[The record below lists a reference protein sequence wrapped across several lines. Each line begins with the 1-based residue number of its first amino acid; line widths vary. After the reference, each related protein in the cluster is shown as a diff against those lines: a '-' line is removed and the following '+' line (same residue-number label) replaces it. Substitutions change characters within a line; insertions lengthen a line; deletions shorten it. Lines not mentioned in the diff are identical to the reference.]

1 MQVSAMKCLERLLTQ
16 LIHAHLIGMILL
28 NGAIEQSKID
38 ILDISDCGIT
48 IAIVD
53 HVLKWTNHLKQLDAT
68 KNPKF
73 VMKEGGYQHSFTC
86 LVKLDDGTNASNNIK
101 VLHNVSLMLFNHINT
116 IVKQSDTTDS
126 QSSIRPTFG
135 LSFQPMDT
143 LPDTPF

>member
-1 MQVSAMKCLERLLTQ
+1 MVLANSLQNVSKLRKLT
-16 LIHAHLIGMILL
+16 LNSNPDIGDAGMVLL
-28 NGAIEQSKID
+28 NGVVQQSKID

-53 HVLKWTNHLKQLDAT
+53 QVLQWTNHLKQLDAT

-73 VMKEGGYQHSFTC
+73 VMKEGDFQHSFTC
-86 LVKLDDGTNASNNIK
+86 LMKLDDGTHASNSSKNNI
-101 VLHNVSLMLFNHINT
+101 
-116 IVKQSDTTDS
+116 TDS
-126 QSSIRPTFG
+126 QSNIRSTFG